1 LWAVLKVRVLVSG
14 MGGELGSRVAT
25 MLETQ
30 AWVSA
35 IAGLDLDPPRRRL
48 RSADF
53 HRIEPRDRR
62 RTEALVAEFDP
73 HVVLHLG
80 VYEPHARANPG
91 HAASLTHN
99 ASLHVLGSA
108 VRAPSL
114 QLLVVRSG
122 IEVYGRRRG
131 APTRPDERAELAP
144 TSPWGRSLA
153 EMEDLACRAGN
164 AAGVPVTRLRLAPV
178 VGPHVPS
185 PLGRYLRLPLVPVS
199 LLADPAFSVLHME
212 DAARALVAAAERR
225 HDGPVNVVAPGA
237 VTATQAAR
245 LGGNLPL
252 PLVGFEWPLTRLITA
267 AAGAP
272 VPDHVLE
279 LVHRGRTADGS
290 RALELIGFEPALT
303 TPEVVRNLHD
313 WATVTHLRPQRAV
326 A

>member
-1 LWAVLKVRVLVSG
+1 

-30 AWVSA
+30 PWVSA
-35 IAGLDLDPPRRRL
+35 VCGLDIDPPRRRL
-48 RSADF
+48 RSAEF

-62 RTEALVAEFDP
+62 RTESLVTDFDP

-80 VYEPHARANPG
+80 AYEPHARFN
-91 HAASLTHN
+91 ASEASELTHH
-99 ASLHVLGSA
+99 ASVHVLGAA

-114 QLLVVRSG
+114 QLIAVRSG
-122 IEVYGRRRG
+122 IVVYGRRRG
-131 APTRPDERAELAP
+131 SATRPDERGAVDP
-144 TSPWGRSLA
+144 TSPWAESLA
-153 EMEDLACRAGN
+153 EMEVLARQAGE
-164 AAGVPVTRLRLAPV
+164 AAGVPVTAVRLAPGI
-178 VGPHVPS
+178 GPHAPS
-185 PLGRYLRLPLVPVS
+185 PVARYLRRPLVPVS
-199 LLADPAFSVLHME
+199 LLADPSFSVIHME
-212 DAARALVAAAERR
+212 DAARALVSAAQHR
-225 HDGPVNVVAPGA
+225 HDGAVNVVAPGA
-237 VTATQAAR
+237 VTASQAAR
-245 LGGNLPL
+245 RGGKLPL
-252 PLVGFEWPLTRLITA
+252 PLLGLEWPVVRAITA

-290 RALELIGFEPALT
+290 RSGELIGFEPALT